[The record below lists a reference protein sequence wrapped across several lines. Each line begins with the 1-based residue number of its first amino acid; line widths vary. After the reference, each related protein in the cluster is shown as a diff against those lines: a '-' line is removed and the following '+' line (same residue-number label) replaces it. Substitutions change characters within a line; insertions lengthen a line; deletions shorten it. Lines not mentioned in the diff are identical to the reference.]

1 MIWIGH
7 NWLTLGQGLVLQ
19 TIFAVSIVMIIVNV
33 DGFTAD
39 LKTSIRKV
47 QAQRWDKR
55 DSMYH
60 WKEKIKECCLK
71 ERL

>member
-7 NWLTLGQGLVLQ
+7 NWLTLRQGLVLQ

-47 QAQRWDKR
+47 QAQRLDKR

-60 WKEKIKECCLK
+60 WKELS
-71 ERL
+71 